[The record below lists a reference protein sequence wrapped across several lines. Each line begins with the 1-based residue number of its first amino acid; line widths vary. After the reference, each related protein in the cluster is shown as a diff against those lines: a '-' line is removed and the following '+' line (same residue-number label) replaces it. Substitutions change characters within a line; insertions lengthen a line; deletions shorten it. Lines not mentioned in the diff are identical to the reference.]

1 MPRAQPYEACLLR
14 KTLLEVCHAF
24 LPHERLLTL
33 QISAG
38 AHVQIIEDN
47 QSALLNTSSIEFT

>member
-14 KTLLEVCHAF
+14 KTLLGVCHAF

-33 QISAG
+33 QIGTLRSND
-38 AHVQIIEDN
+38 EDN
-47 QSALLNTSSIEFT
+47 NENVKKNNWFN